1 MYPVF
6 ILVSCYVLVIH
17 VPSLYFMSYYVLV
30 IYVPHLYFMAY
41 YVLVIYF
48 MSYYV
53 LAIEE
58 TTYIKRNGRLLN
70 SNDYTHTTTSNLNNE
85 KQLT

>member
-6 ILVSCYVLVIH
+6 ILVLCYVLVIH

-30 IYVPHLYFMAY
+30 IYVPHLYFMA
-41 YVLVIYF
+41 F
-48 MSYYV
+48 YV

-70 SNDYTHTTTSNLNNE
+70 SND
-85 KQLT
+85 

>member
-30 IYVPHLYFMAY
+30 IYVPHLYFIAFY
-41 YVLVIYF
+41 I
-48 MSYYV
+48 

-70 SNDYTHTTTSNLNNE
+70 SND
-85 KQLT
+85 

>member
-6 ILVSCYVLVIH
+6 ILVLCYVLVIH
-17 VPSLYFMSYYVLV
+17 VPSLFFMSYYVLV
-30 IYVPHLYFMAY
+30 IYVPHLYFIAFY
-41 YVLVIYF
+41 I
-48 MSYYV
+48 
-53 LAIEE
+53 LAIDE

-70 SNDYTHTTTSNLNNE
+70 SNDYTHTTTINLNNE

>member
-41 YVLVIYF
+41 YVL
-48 MSYYV
+48 
-53 LAIEE
+53 AIEE

-70 SNDYTHTTTSNLNNE
+70 SND
-85 KQLT
+85 